1 MRQHIGLLL
10 TCVLVAGCAA
20 PTLTGAPSANQPAAG
35 PLGGLT
41 FKPVSAQNTRYI
53 GAGGASI
60 GTGSAVPAPAA
71 TSAPTV
77 VPSASALSPGGATSG
92 NIYGGGYGYGY
103 GYYGGSSVP
112 MALVSV
118 TEAEAP
124 GSRGPLKAILETL
137 VAPVLKDWATDA
149 HLVSSSGSLDAEG
162 QALVPSPTPS
172 SMATP
177 PGYGYYGGYDTGWRL
192 SYVSPSRQE
201 ALNFHVAADKTLVIR
216 MRWAP
221 LNLAATPIAVDADE
235 AVKKLTA
242 AIEDQAF
249 RSEEEKTG
257 TDYFFGTA
265 FQPVPTV
272 PPGGYQERVEI
283 VYDVPPQARWNATLQ
298 SVLGKQVWELN
309 YYRAYSESD
318 PPPQAPDHWFDNSAR
333 GMVDAQT
340 GVVVRFTRPSKRY
353 FPQYPSPMPPTSIP
367 SPIVPTMPPS
377 PPSPTTAPSV
387 TPSA

>member
-1 MRQHIGLLL
+1 MRHGYGLLL
-10 TCVLVAGCAA
+10 TCILVAGCAA
-20 PTLTGAPSANQPAAG
+20 PSLTGAPPANQPAAG

-53 GAGGASI
+53 GASG
-60 GTGSAVPAPAA
+60 GTGSAMPVPGAAA

-77 VPSASALSPGGATSG
+77 TPSASTISPGGVASG
-92 NIYGGGYGYGY
+92 NIYGGGYGY

-124 GSRGPLKAILETL
+124 GSRGPLKAILEAL
-137 VAPVLKDWATDA
+137 VAPVLKDWAADA

-162 QALVPSPTPS
+162 MALVASPSPMP
-172 SMATP
+172 AP

-221 LNLAATPIAVDADE
+221 LNLAATPIMVDADE
-235 AVKKLTA
+235 AVKKLST
-242 AIEDQAF
+242 AIEDPAF
-249 RSEEEKTG
+249 RGEEEKTG

-272 PPGGYQERVEI
+272 PPGGYQERVETI
-283 VYDVPPQARWNATLQ
+283 YDVPPQARWNATLQ
-298 SVLGKQVWELN
+298 SVLGKQVWELS
-309 YYRAYSESD
+309 YYRAYSETD
-318 PPPQAPDHWFDNSAR
+318 PYPQAPDHWFDNSAR

-340 GVVVRFTRPSKRY
+340 GAVVRFTRPSKRY
-353 FPQYPSPMPPTSIP
+353 YPNYPSPMPPTGIP
-367 SPIVPTMPPS
+367 SPIAPTMTPSPPP